1 MDKTTRIEELE
12 ALYVSDGW
20 QPIKKMAEALGIPKP
35 NNGWDEAIPL
45 IVEAEIAEQ
54 TKEVAKPPSVRV
66 AIQDT
71 PWRKARTDLHG
82 NLIPNPFKS

>member
-1 MDKTTRIEELE
+1 MTRLEELE
-12 ALYVSDGW
+12 KLYVDEGW
-20 QPIKKMAEALGIPKP
+20 QPIKALAQKYGIPKP

-45 IVEAEIAEQ
+45 IVKAEQ
-54 TKEVAKPPSVRV
+54 LEATGAIAKDKPVKAKRV
-66 AIQDT
+66 IQDT